1 MNTNTGNYRTLPS
14 MQPSHLTGT
23 VILWNLKR
31 GDRTL
36 ETKGTVREVVLWFFY
51 MFTLR
56 LFKII
61 INITIK

>member
-1 MNTNTGNYRTLPS
+1 
-14 MQPSHLTGT
+14 MQPSHLTGS

-36 ETKGTVREVVLWFFY
+36 ETKGMVREEVLWVFY

-61 INITIK
+61 INISIK